1 MQEQDLAVVILAA
14 GKGTRMQNPLPKV
27 LIPIFGK
34 PALEYVLDIAEK
46 LLPARILVVVGYQ
59 ADQIRGKFSKRDI

>member
-34 PALEYVLDIAEK
+34 PALEYVLDEAEK
-46 LLPARILVVVGYQ
+46 LFKSYFNETKNYIK
-59 ADQIRGKFSKRDI
+59 QIK